1 MDNKKYFI
9 LKTLLFIFSIYMIFH
24 FVGNQEYNCKDNCSL
39 TDAGAMLALF
49 LIFCFALLFY
59 EKIRQKIIN
68 LLKIYISA
76 FFILYSAVYYMDSIQ
91 HEQEILGQKNFIE
104 IQMKYLELLDK
115 NISNQDALNKLAN
128 NLNNINKPFDKY
140 VNKTLFQYKDIV
152 GRAMM
157 GLTIGMFTII
167 MLEVLA
173 YIFRREEEMSNKT
186 FRL

>member
-1 MDNKKYFI
+1 
-9 LKTLLFIFSIYMIFH
+9 
-24 FVGNQEYNCKDNCSL
+24 
-39 TDAGAMLALF
+39 
-49 LIFCFALLFY
+49 
-59 EKIRQKIIN
+59 
-68 LLKIYISA
+68 
-76 FFILYSAVYYMDSIQ
+76 
-91 HEQEILGQKNFIE
+91 
-104 IQMKYLELLDK
+104 MKYLELLNK

-140 VNKTLFQYKDIV
+140 VNKILFQYKDIV

-186 FRL
+186 LERNI

>member
-1 MDNKKYFI
+1 
-9 LKTLLFIFSIYMIFH
+9 
-24 FVGNQEYNCKDNCSL
+24 
-39 TDAGAMLALF
+39 
-49 LIFCFALLFY
+49 
-59 EKIRQKIIN
+59 
-68 LLKIYISA
+68 
-76 FFILYSAVYYMDSIQ
+76 MDSIQ
-91 HEQEILGQKNFIE
+91 QEQEILGQKNFIE
-104 IQMKYLELLDK
+104 IQMKYLELLNK

-140 VNKTLFQYKDIV
+140 VNKILFQYKDIV

-186 FRL
+186 WREIFDSTAQIFLNLNVRLYKEFILSRRTRLEIKAKIFERLSN